1 MFFLLSNRSATISI
15 RMLESSVSLGS
26 DVCVLLIRCLS
37 WRVEYTIAKTYFI
50 GAAGEYVEPLYLF
63 FRFSAG
69 PSRGGHLLDFLN
81 FSEEEEGAPGGYQE
95 PSPSYFIL
103 VRGSETKRRFRI
115 FPSSH
120 SAGDRRVSCQPW
132 QSGFTSR

>member
-1 MFFLLSNRSATISI
+1 MVESGVLLV
-15 RMLESSVSLGS
+15 SV
-26 DVCVLLIRCLS
+26 VCVLLIRCLS

-95 PSPSYFIL
+95 PPPSQFL
-103 VRGSETKRRFRI
+103 TFR
-115 FPSSH
+115 
-120 SAGDRRVSCQPW
+120 
-132 QSGFTSR
+132 